1 MPRNWPR
8 FFKKISQDPGLT
20 TLTDIRIIWYPEPY
34 LKTRKFMNLYI
45 LHIQFLTVL
54 LEMLDIS
61 TLLENLDLYPV
72 MTVLIPWK
80 ILKIYFIIQLLEEIS
95 VIVK

>member
-8 FFKKISQDPGLT
+8 FFKKILPDPGLT
-20 TLTDIRIIWYPEPY
+20 TLIDIRIIWYLEPY

-45 LHIQFLTVL
+45 LHILFLTVL

-61 TLLENLDLYPV
+61 TLLENLDLY
-72 MTVLIPWK
+72 LIMMELTLWK
-80 ILKIYFIIQLLEEIS
+80 ILKICFIILLLEEIF